1 MSEAERMEIP
11 DETTDV
17 DAPQET
23 ESEPVADEQP
33 EVGADAAALADIS
46 GMPPESEE
54 GVPPEETEAKGE
66 PAHALSGATME
77 SLSRTDEQSLAEAEA
92 ERTKWERMR
101 SQMKE
106 RLLEAYQK
114 YMDDGG
120 YKLGISLVTAVIAAS
135 LIVIAGLFSDR
146 MISVVLWRAVV
157 GFCVAGV
164 FMGGVL
170 YWLDKFGIPLFI
182 AKNEEQLQMEW
193 LSEAEEP
200 EQTGEEVSEAAEEA
214 EPGELEELMPQPDE
228 NSSGEEAPAGTSG
241 SAANNPGEEPNG
253 ETAQEASVGQEEPP
267 QEKTEEE
274 QPPGEEAEG
283 IENAVLD
290 DAFSSGEAGE
300 EENEEPPSFT
310 PMTAENL
317 ESLSVPES

>member
-23 ESEPVADEQP
+23 ESEPVVDEQP

-54 GVPPEETEAKGE
+54 GVLPEETEAKGE

-228 NSSGEEAPAGTSG
+228 NASGEEAPAGTSG

>member
-193 LSEAEEP
+193 LSEADP
-200 EQTGEEVSEAAEEA
+200 
-214 EPGELEELMPQPDE
+214 
-228 NSSGEEAPAGTSG
+228 
-241 SAANNPGEEPNG
+241 
-253 ETAQEASVGQEEPP
+253 
-267 QEKTEEE
+267 
-274 QPPGEEAEG
+274 
-283 IENAVLD
+283 
-290 DAFSSGEAGE
+290 
-300 EENEEPPSFT
+300 
-310 PMTAENL
+310 
-317 ESLSVPES
+317 